1 MGRETLSIL
10 HLPVLMAAYAVCGA
24 LAVLFPA
31 AALAAGP
38 AAGEAGATASG
49 AFPVLA
55 MVLVVLVALAAG
67 AYVFFMLWRPL
78 QLRLSRT
85 EEELT
90 RHASQALR
98 LRAIIDS
105 SPDICLYWD
114 PAEGRE
120 FLSPGAAKTFA
131 APGDAGLSHVMG
143 CFRPHAAEKLK
154 RAVEGLRQRGT
165 GFDLPQL
172 HGPLLHEPLETTSG
186 QRFRVMGSRAS
197 QAGDPPVDFV
207 WFREISGE
215 EREKDSQSTLVDAL
229 SEDKARLERILDALP
244 IPVWWRNND
253 LSLRYCNRAYRRA
266 VDAESDPDAAITRE
280 IAAGLVSTQ
289 GRALGE
295 RAILTRMAQSE
306 SHHLVV
312 DGMRHLLEFT
322 EVPLGSEKE
331 GHEQEDGG
339 PQGVVGFALDFSE
352 MEVAHQELNRHIAA
366 HGEVLERI
374 NIAIAIFSPEQ
385 KLTFFNIAF
394 ARLWGLDVSW
404 LESQPQIGEIHE
416 ILYEKRL
423 LPEYADFQAFK
434 KKQRELFTSLIE
446 PREEMV
452 HLPDTTTL
460 RTLVAPHPFGGL
472 IFTYEDVTDRLAL
485 ESSYNTL
492 IDVQRETLDNL
503 YEGIAVF
510 GNDGRLKLSNPA
522 YARIWNLDADTLAAE
537 PHIRDIAE
545 KTRKFWP
552 RAENWEQIR
561 EEMVSPV
568 TTPIPATGQFRR
580 NDDSIIDY
588 GCVPLP
594 DGNVLLTYIDI
605 SDRFRV
611 EQALRGHANAMEEA
625 ARLKSEFL
633 ANVSYELRTPLN
645 TIIGFSEILANQ
657 YFGELS
663 PRQME
668 YSKGILDSSQHL
680 LMLINDILDL
690 ATIEAGYMQLE
701 LENVN
706 VQTML
711 SGAMSLLQEQ
721 AASRELTFSLE
732 CGQDVGE
739 IYADAR
745 RIKQAVFNLLSNSA
759 KFTLPGGEVRLS
771 ARRADKELHITVTD
785 TGIGLSEVEQEKA
798 FDTFIRGKRHASYR
812 GPGLGLPLVK
822 NLVELHGGQVIMTSQ
837 MDKGT
842 CVEIILPVRSELV
855 EAGRNGGVEEAV
867 ESGEA
872 GDGEAAPD
880 KTGDDGEGGEDVK
893 SAGQA

>member
-1 MGRETLSIL
+1 
-10 HLPVLMAAYAVCGA
+10 
-24 LAVLFPA
+24 
-31 AALAAGP
+31 
-38 AAGEAGATASG
+38 
-49 AFPVLA
+49 
-55 MVLVVLVALAAG
+55 
-67 AYVFFMLWRPL
+67 
-78 QLRLSRT
+78 
-85 EEELT
+85 
-90 RHASQALR
+90 LR

-131 APGDAGLSHVMG
+131 APGDAGLSHIMG
-143 CFRPHAAEKLK
+143 CFRPQAAETLK
-154 RAVEGLRQRGT
+154 HAVEGLRQRGA
-165 GFDLPQL
+165 GFDL
-172 HGPLLHEPLETTSG
+172 PLLHEPLETTSG
-186 QRFRVMGSRAS
+186 QRFRIIGSRAS

-295 RAILTRMAQSE
+295 RAVLTRMAQSE

-322 EVPLGSEKE
+322 EVPLDGKE
-331 GHEQEDGG
+331 ETRAQEVGG
-339 PQGVVGFALDFSE
+339 QQDDLGGVVGFALDFSE

-394 ARLWGLDVSW
+394 ARLWGLEVSW
-404 LESQPQIGEIHE
+404 LESQPHIGEIHE

-460 RTLVAPHPFGGL
+460 RALVAPHPFGGL

-522 YARIWNLDADTLAAE
+522 YARIWNLDAETLAAE

-580 NDDSIIDY
+580 SDDSIIDY

-706 VQTML
+706 VQAML

-732 CGQDVGE
+732 CDPDVGE

-745 RIKQAVFNLLSNSA
+745 RIKQAVFNLLSNAA

-771 ARRADKELHITVTD
+771 ARRADKELHITVID
-785 TGIGLSEVEQEKA
+785 TGIGLSEGEQEKA

-855 EAGRNGGVEEAV
+855 EAGREGGVEEAV
-867 ESGEA
+867 
-872 GDGEAAPD
+872 PD
-880 KTGDDGEGGEDVK
+880 KTEDDGEDGEDVK